1 MEDNMSEISSRS
13 VRRVIHRHVASLEH
27 AESPG
32 AAMESGL
39 SRSQRQ
45 WIAAFLI
52 VGIAARVARYVL
64 CFPLWEDECF
74 LSANYLHG
82 GYMDMLKPLN
92 YHTVCPVLFSWVQLT
107 SIKLF
112 GFTEYSLRLFPFFCG
127 MASLWLFWDVVKRL
141 LGGATLM
148 LAVALFA
155 ASYPT
160 MRYVAEAKPYSC
172 DLMVSL
178 VLMALLVR
186 WWQEPSRRRW
196 LWALCAAAPLAVGL
210 SYPAVF
216 VGGGLSLLIGARLYA
231 TRKEQNRGDWI
242 AWAAYSLSLAGSFAV
257 LFAVSIQPKL
267 DAQLTTMTSYWLD
280 AFPPLSQPW
289 KLPLWLVEIHAGS
302 MLAYPVG
309 GPNYGSLL
317 ALLCCLVGGFVFWH
331 KRQYMPLGL
340 TLAPLA
346 LNFAAAAMRKYP
358 YGDHM
363 RMTLYMAPM
372 FCILMAAGVAA
383 ALSRLAGL
391 RAQRQ
396 GKVVPVTD
404 VLSATG
410 SRVDF
415 EDTLEHGN
423 GVPDFQHKSTRLRDI
438 FTMADK
444 RWTAT
449 LALLMLVPCAS
460 IVRDFAAPYK
470 SSNDLRARGFAQW
483 FWFNTSHNGETVCL
497 HSDLSVDLEPETF
510 QHGSSA
516 SYLCNQRIYSPRHSK
531 GLEPQWDRIS
541 ADWPLRCVQYR
552 SPRFPSEGDKTAAA
566 WLETMS
572 EKYQLVGKETYPFPF
587 YDKRETELKFTD
599 YIDVYKFVPKDKT

>member
-1 MEDNMSEISSRS
+1 MEFD
-13 VRRVIHRHVASLEH
+13 
-27 AESPG
+27 
-32 AAMESGL
+32 L
-39 SRSQRQ
+39 SRRQRQ

-74 LSANYLHG
+74 LSANYLNG

-127 MASLWLFWDVVKRL
+127 MASLWLFWDVAKRL

-186 WWQEPSRRRW
+186 WWQEPLVLCPSKLYQLGATAGLPGSAGNTVGQANRGTRKLNLDRAQGRRW

-257 LFAVSIQPKL
+257 LFAISIQPKL

-317 ALLCCLVGGFVFWH
+317 ALLCCLVGGFVFWR

-340 TLAPLA
+340 TLAPLM

-372 FCILMAAGVAA
+372 FCILMAVGVAA
-383 ALSRLAGL
+383 VLSWLARRLAQRRGL
-391 RAQRQ
+391 LVAATNT
-396 GKVVPVTD
+396 KPEVTVGQANSGARID
-404 VLSATG
+404 LSG
-410 SRVDF
+410 
-415 EDTLEHGN
+415 
-423 GVPDFQHKSTRLRDI
+423 P
-438 FTMADK
+438 
-444 RWTAT
+444 WTAA
-449 LALLMLVPCAS
+449 LALLMIVPCAS
-460 IVRDFAAPYK
+460 IARDFTAPYK

-497 HSDLSVDLEPETF
+497 HSDLNVDLEPETF

-516 SYLCNQRIYSPRHSK
+516 SYLCNQRIYSPRHAK
-531 GLEPQWDRIS
+531 GLEPQWDRIA

-552 SPRFPSEGDKTAAA
+552 SPRFPSDGDKTAAA

-599 YIDVYKFVPKDKT
+599 YIDVYKFVPKDKS